1 MGTLA
6 IRPNSRRAYALAPA
20 LLALALAAQWSLRPL
35 LDTKA
40 PFLFFLPAIGIT
52 AMWGGWRPALLVLA
66 GGLVHTPFWWRTG
79 SLAPPELAGQIVLAG
94 YIVGGALLTAMGG
107 HISVLRVRA
116 AAAEDNLS
124 EQVHDLQSLHELGAR
139 ISLVPELQQQLQAVL
154 ETLCAL
160 QGARHGLLSLCHTGE
175 SSLRVVA
182 SVGFKPESLQGPLA
196 AVPVGAGACGLAYA
210 GRREVIVEDT
220 EHDPL
225 FASFRELAR
234 GEGFRAVHSRPL
246 LFRSGEAIGAIT
258 VHFPGPRALTAREQH
273 LGDLCAGMAAVL
285 AERDAAMRHAVASS
299 RRLEVALDSSAI
311 PFCLLAPMADADG
324 RVATFRWDYVNAA
337 AAKMLRRPAAG
348 IAGHG
353 VRETLVPGSTL
364 DPQLLER
371 AVGALRSGSTARFE
385 TWVEVEGQRRW
396 FDVIASPCEGDLA
409 VWFSDITGRRRQ
421 EEALREADRR
431 KDEFL
436 ATLAHELRNPLAPV
450 RQAAMIARSPRASE
464 EKRQWSFDVIERQ
477 VGHMALLL
485 DDLLDVSRITRGKLQ
500 LRRAPTSLAEIV
512 ASAQETTHP
521 LFEGR
526 AQHLGVSLPEPTPW
540 LDADRLRVAQVLC
553 NLLTNASKF
562 TADGGR
568 VELAA
573 RVEEASVVAEVRD
586 EGAGIPKDA
595 LERIF
600 EMFTQVRTPDAGRT
614 GGLGIGLALSRG
626 LVELHGG
633 SLSARSDGPGHG
645 STFTLRLPVTQPAA
659 AAATPR
665 PAAPQAARPRRV
677 LVADDNRD
685 AAQSLADL
693 LRMEGHEVCL
703 AFDGSEALQAFG
715 RFRPDVAL
723 LDIGMPHLSG
733 NEVAQAVRRD
743 PGAPRALLVAITG
756 WGQERDR
763 AAARSAGFD
772 VHLTK
777 PVDPLQV
784 LQLVAAHAAAPA
796 PASPGNVLPVP

>member
-1 MGTLA
+1 
-6 IRPNSRRAYALAPA
+6 
-20 LLALALAAQWSLRPL
+20 
-35 LDTKA
+35 
-40 PFLFFLPAIGIT
+40 
-52 AMWGGWRPALLVLA
+52 
-66 GGLVHTPFWWRTG
+66 
-79 SLAPPELAGQIVLAG
+79 
-94 YIVGGALLTAMGG
+94 
-107 HISVLRVRA
+107 
-116 AAAEDNLS
+116 
-124 EQVHDLQSLHELGAR
+124 
-139 ISLVPELQQQLQAVL
+139 
-154 ETLCAL
+154 
-160 QGARHGLLSLCHTGE
+160 
-175 SSLRVVA
+175 
-182 SVGFKPESLQGPLA
+182 
-196 AVPVGAGACGLAYA
+196 
-210 GRREVIVEDT
+210 
-220 EHDPL
+220 
-225 FASFRELAR
+225 
-234 GEGFRAVHSRPL
+234 
-246 LFRSGEAIGAIT
+246 
-258 VHFPGPRALTAREQH
+258 
-273 LGDLCAGMAAVL
+273 
-285 AERDAAMRHAVASS
+285 
-299 RRLEVALDSSAI
+299 
-311 PFCLLAPMADADG
+311 
-324 RVATFRWDYVNAA
+324 
-337 AAKMLRRPAAG
+337 
-348 IAGHG
+348 
-353 VRETLVPGSTL
+353 
-364 DPQLLER
+364 
-371 AVGALRSGSTARFE
+371 
-385 TWVEVEGQRRW
+385 
-396 FDVIASPCEGDLA
+396 
-409 VWFSDITGRRRQ
+409 
-421 EEALREADRR
+421 
-431 KDEFL
+431 
-436 ATLAHELRNPLAPV
+436 
-450 RQAAMIARSPRASE
+450 MIARSPRASE

-573 RVEEASVVAEVRD
+573 RVEEASVVVEVRD

-665 PAAPQAARPRRV
+665 PAAAQAARPRRV